1 MTFLASLR
9 VTGVLCIFRLVLEE
23 KVGKETSQFV
33 EKSANNFA
41 FSDAEDNTWLDR
53 RGIPDLLLLGTL
65 LAIYQTWQE
74 PSFWEVADFFY

>member
-9 VTGVLCIFRLVLEE
+9 VTGMLCIFRLVLEE

-41 FSDAEDNTWLDR
+41 FSDAEDNT
-53 RGIPDLLLLGTL
+53 
-65 LAIYQTWQE
+65 
-74 PSFWEVADFFY
+74 